1 MQQPS
6 DHGPSV
12 IPAKANSLIHPLFS
26 RLRIC
31 ISISFFVLFESF
43 VVKSLAQF
51 RTLLDPIRH
60 PRSSILDPPSSILG
74 LRCGCGSAVLVRY
87 FSSYSFSASRRG
99 SSPSPGVSARVT
111 QLSFGA
117 GGVLLIAFPAFSL

>member
-6 DHGPSV
+6 DHGPPV
-12 IPAKANSLIHPLFS
+12 IPTKANSLIHPLFS

-43 VVKSLAQF
+43 VVKSFVVKSLAQF

-60 PRSSILDPPSSILG
+60 PRSSILDPRSPFRLQPCARFATSPRIPSTLP
-74 LRCGCGSAVLVRY
+74 SAVR
-87 FSSYSFSASRRG
+87 A
-99 SSPSPGVSARVT
+99 
-111 QLSFGA
+111 
-117 GGVLLIAFPAFSL
+117 

>member
-6 DHGPSV
+6 DHGPPV
-12 IPAKANSLIHPLFS
+12 ILAKANSLIHPLFS

-51 RTLLDPIRH
+51 RTLLDP
-60 PRSSILDPPSSILG
+60 DPPSSILG

-111 QLSFGA
+111 QLSFG
-117 GGVLLIAFPAFSL
+117 